1 MKRCLKNLLSFLLI
15 ISIIISSS
23 LICANAHS
31 GRTDSKG
38 GHYDRSTGEYHYHN
52 GSNSYRNK
60 SEENKITEN
69 EVVTTISNED
79 ENNIVLDFCISNI
92 PLIAT
97 VLFFIILFI
106 ASLIFKKR

>member
-1 MKRCLKNLLSFLLI
+1 MKRCFKNLLSFLLI

-23 LICANAHS
+23 LICVNAHS

-69 EVVTTISNED
+69 EVVTTITND
-79 ENNIVLDFCISNI
+79 VENNIVLVFCINNI
-92 PLIAT
+92 SLIVTA
-97 VLFFIILFI
+97 LLIIIIFII
-106 ASLIFKKR
+106 SLIIKKR